1 VPDATTDLAQGDV
14 SATSPPSFEGE
25 QPRTRKS
32 RKGVIFTVAAAV
44 VVVALVAGILSA
56 VLGSNGPSSGSSSSA
71 SAPVSPAARNVL
83 HRAIAKAESA
93 LSFHYVSVSN
103 ETNQDLTTVGD
114 AGRNSGKQEITT
126 KDSNGSAS
134 FTVLVIGSACYFQ
147 GDALAMV
154 ENLGLSASVAQS
166 YANQWISLA
175 PSDSPYASV
184 YAAVTV
190 HEALS
195 ENITFKPQHLTSTT
209 VGRQKVQEVS
219 GATTPV
225 TIAGQA
231 QNVKGTATLDVSAST
246 KLPIRYR
253 ETGTV
258 KQQRQTVHLSF
269 TMTFSDFGESVSE
282 SAPSGATAFSSLGG
296 TSGGGGGSGSPILT
310 SNGS

>member
-1 VPDATTDLAQGDV
+1 VPDATVDLAQGG
-14 SATSPPSFEGE
+14 SSTTSPPSVDGE
-25 QPRTRKS
+25 QAETRKG
-32 RKGVIFTVAAAV
+32 RKRVIFTVAVSV

-56 VLGSNGPSSGSSSSA
+56 VLTSGGSSSGSSA

-83 HRAIAKAESA
+83 DQAIAKAEAA
-93 LSFHYVSVSN
+93 LSFHYVSVSSG
-103 ETNQDLTTVGD
+103 TRQDLTTVGD
-114 AGRNSGKQEITT
+114 AGRNSGKQQITT
-126 KDSNGSAS
+126 KDSSGSAS

-175 PSDSPYASV
+175 PSDSPYSSV
-184 YAAVTV
+184 YAAVTL
-190 HEALS
+190 HDALA

-225 TIAGQA
+225 TIARQT

-246 KLPIRYR
+246 GLPIRYR
-253 ETGTV
+253 ETGTLEEQG
-258 KQQRQTVHLSF
+258 KLSF

-296 TSGGGGGSGSPILT
+296 TSGGGGGGGAPILT
-310 SNGS
+310 SNRS